1 MPRTAAPHVGAAPS
15 LRERKKHDKRQRIR
29 AAARELFA
37 RQGYDDTTLRQIA
50 QRAHVAL
57 GTLFRY
63 ADDKRDLVFL
73 VFNEELGA
81 LTDDALAAARPGAP
95 LVEQLLAIFAAHYH
109 HFAHH
114 LVLSRLVLQEL
125 TFYSTGKQAD
135 AFHATRARLI
145 AGIEQRVAEAQ
156 RAGQLR
162 RRPNARLI
170 ARHIFFLYSAAIRW
184 WIAGPA
190 PRAAQGLAELRQ
202 LLQLQMEG
210 LAK

>member
-1 MPRTAAPHVGAAPS
+1 MPRTPPSAALPG
-15 LRERKKHDKRQRIR
+15 LRERKKQDKRQRIR

-57 GTLFRY
+57 GTLFSY
-63 ADDKRDLVFL
+63 AEDKRDLVFL
-73 VFNEELGA
+73 VFNDELGP
-81 LTDDALAAARPGAP
+81 LTDAALAAPRPGAP
-95 LVEQLLAIFAAHYH
+95 LVEQLLAIFEAHYR
-109 HFAHH
+109 HFARH
-114 LVLSRLVLQEL
+114 LVISRLALQQL
-125 TFYSTGKQAD
+125 TFYSTGKQAED
-135 AFHATRARLI
+135 FLAIRARLI

-162 RRPNARLI
+162 RRPDARLI

-184 WIAGPA
+184 WIAGRA

-202 LLQLQMEG
+202 LLQLQIEG